1 MVRVEAPMNDQAS
14 PTVRALLL
22 SAALM
27 ATATAVVVV
36 FVADAARIPVALYG
50 AVATVLVSWGAVE
63 IARRG
68 EATRALHARYGEH
81 VAFLERRIAEHDSQS
96 VRLGK
101 ELMPL
106 AIYQL
111 RRGNSPQEVMNVI
124 VDGDERYRE
133 LPDSQRALL
142 MAILGIVDDE
152 EAMRESAQRS
162 FVNIARRV
170 QSLVHQQASEL
181 REMEEHHG
189 RDPEVFDDLLRID
202 HGTALIGRLADSVAV
217 LGKARP
223 GRQWPRP
230 VPLFSVLRGA
240 MSRILEYQRVDLHS
254 IAKVAIVGTAV
265 EPLIHACA
273 ELLDNA
279 TRYSPPQT
287 RVHVTA
293 VEVQTGIAIEIEDGG
308 VSLSEEARTRAERM
322 LAQAQA
328 GIDLNDLGETPR
340 LGMAVVGRLCQMYNL
355 QVSLRQSAYGG
366 VRAVLVV
373 PRDVVTTGPAPGIA
387 HGIGATALGVG
398 GTELPEMRKPRTADT
413 PAANPA
419 SGPASQPAPAP
430 AAVPA
435 PRPATGPVRP
445 APVRAA
451 LEDDVPVVTE
461 WTANGLP
468 QRRSRGRAPLGSHN
482 TVRTPAPAPAP
493 PRSNGTSANTP
504 GTANGGTHGTAN
516 GTGNATGET
525 RKPGPGIWLEAF
537 TKAVNGEP
545 HPPEPSTGTGGVG
558 GATGTTG
565 AQDAPPARPG
575 DRGESDDVW
584 GKGDLK

>member
-22 SAALM
+22 SAILM

-36 FVADAARIPVALYG
+36 FVADAARIPVASYG
-50 AVATVLVSWGAVE
+50 AVVTVLVTWGAVE

-68 EATRALHARYGEH
+68 QATRALHLRYGHH

-106 AIYQL
+106 AIHQL

-133 LPDSQRALL
+133 LPESQRALL
-142 MAILGIVDDE
+142 RAILVIVDDE

-189 RDPEVFDDLLRID
+189 RNPEVFDDLLRID

-387 HGIGATALGVG
+387 HGIGASAMGTG
-398 GTELPEMRKPRTADT
+398 GTELPEMRRRRTT
-413 PAANPA
+413 EPV
-419 SGPASQPAPAP
+419 PAP

-435 PRPATGPVRP
+435 PRPITGPVRR

-451 LEDDVPVVTE
+451 TEDDIPVVTE

-482 TVRTPAPAPAP
+482 IVRTAAPHRA
-493 PRSNGTSANTP
+493 NGASAGTP
-504 GTANGGTHGTAN
+504 GTTGAPSTPVTSNGSSGAAGA
-516 GTGNATGET
+516 E
-525 RKPGPGIWLEAF
+525 KPGPGIWLEAF
-537 TKAVNGEP
+537 TKAVNGDP
-545 HPPEPSTGTGGVG
+545 R
-558 GATGTTG
+558 TGTTG
-565 AQDAPPARPG
+565 TQDVPP
-575 DRGESDDVW
+575 DRTGEHGESDDVW